1 MARIQVTP
9 DFLESEASRLGQYI
23 NQHDSNIH
31 DIKTLVNN
39 LSTEWAGEAQNS
51 FYAQFQSQEQMFR
64 NFRDTLERFR
74 QLMNT
79 AARTMREA
87 DDTLRAQINSAGF

>member
-1 MARIQVTP
+1 MAKIHVTP

-39 LSTEWAGEAQNS
+39 LSAEWSGEAQNS
-51 FYAQFQSQEQMFR
+51 FYSQFQSQEQMFR
-64 NFRDTLERFR
+64 SFRDTLERFQ

-87 DDTLRAQINSAGF
+87 DDTLRTQINSVSF